1 MKRSSDSHDNGEFRA
16 VRGIQVEEEVVR
28 MVKVRI
34 AVGPRVVIDA
44 AEAGQEQ
51 QGGAVVGRRV
61 VNYLTTMFGI
71 HRNRFEPVGHA
82 LAQIFLKESLAFDSV
97 RIAAQDQGP
106 VAEKGQNELTYT
118 VVVSQEIPLGVAGLG
133 KIDFVQVA

>member
-16 VRGIQVEEEVVR
+16 VRRIQVEEEVVR
-28 MVKVRI
+28 MVKVGI

-51 QGGAVVGRRV
+51 QGSAVVGRRV

-71 HRNRFEPVGHA
+71 HRNRLEP
-82 LAQIFLKESLAFDSV
+82 LRQTFAQIFLKKSLALDSV
-97 RIAAQDQGP
+97 GIAAQYQSLI
-106 VAEKGQNELTYT
+106 AQKGQNEIAHA
-118 VVVSQEIPLGVAGLG
+118 V
-133 KIDFVQVA
+133 

>member
-71 HRNRFEPVGHA
+71 HRNCFEPVGHA
-82 LAQIFLKESLAFDSV
+82 LAQVFLKESLALD
-97 RIAAQDQGP
+97 P
-106 VAEKGQNELTYT
+106 VM
-118 VVVSQEIPLGVAGLG
+118 IPQ
-133 KIDFVQVA
+133 KTKRP